1 MGIDPGLVILALV
14 IWFWLFVGP
23 SLLLAL
29 LSLARDW
36 PRAAYIKNRLAQH
49 TEHLPPASVIVPVKG
64 EDAGLR
70 ENLASLSV
78 LDYPDYELLIV
89 ARHADDIPSGV
100 LPRSAK
106 VVLAN
111 GSDPNTSEKVQ
122 NLVAA
127 VHATRK
133 RSEIFAFADSDG
145 RVTQGWLR
153 ALAAPLSEAGVGA
166 ATGYRWFLPEQA
178 TFWTLLRGVWDAV
191 AAGGMGPGDN
201 HFAWGGA
208 MALRRETFFEARVLE
223 YWKDTI
229 SDDYALSAAIHAA
242 GLTIAYAPAALV
254 PSREPISARGLFA
267 WMRRQMIITRVY
279 NRRQWRVALGA
290 HVLYCGAMA
299 ASLIAGCTGHY
310 VGWGML
316 AAQLVTGMVKGACRA
331 ALARAALPEYADWFR
346 RHGWVHTAL
355 VPLATWV
362 WLGVLLSSA
371 FGSNIEWRGY
381 RYDLKRGAAAKRV

>member
-1 MGIDPGLVILALV
+1 M
-14 IWFWLFVGP
+14 
-23 SLLLAL
+23 
-29 LSLARDW
+29 
-36 PRAAYIKNRLAQH
+36 RLAQH
-49 TEHLPPASVIVPVKG
+49 TEHLLPASVIVPVKG
-64 EDAGLR
+64 EDDGLR
-70 ENLASLSV
+70 ENLAALSA
-78 LDYPDYELLIV
+78 LDYPDYVVLIV
-89 ARHADDIPSGV
+89 ARRADDIPPGV

-106 VVLAN
+106 VVLAH
-111 GSDPNTSEKVQ
+111 GDDPGASEKVQ

-133 RSEIFAFADSDG
+133 CSEIFAFADSDG
-145 RVTQGWLR
+145 RVTKGWLR
-153 ALAAPLSEAGVGA
+153 ALAGPLSEAGVGA

-178 TFWTLLRGVWDAV
+178 TLWTLLRGVWDAV
-191 AAGGMGPGDN
+191 AAGGLGPGDN
-201 HFAWGGA
+201 DFAWGGA
-208 MALRRETFFEARVLE
+208 MALRKETFFEARVLE

-254 PSREPISARGLFA
+254 PSRESISASGLFA

-279 NRRQWRVALGA
+279 NRRQWRLAVGA

-299 ASLIAGCTGHY
+299 ASLIAGSVGRY
-310 VGWGML
+310 VGWATL
-316 AAQLVTGMVKGACRA
+316 AAQLVPGMIKGARRA
-331 ALARAALPEYADWFR
+331 ELARLSLPKYADWFR

-362 WLGVLLSSA
+362 WLIVLLSSA